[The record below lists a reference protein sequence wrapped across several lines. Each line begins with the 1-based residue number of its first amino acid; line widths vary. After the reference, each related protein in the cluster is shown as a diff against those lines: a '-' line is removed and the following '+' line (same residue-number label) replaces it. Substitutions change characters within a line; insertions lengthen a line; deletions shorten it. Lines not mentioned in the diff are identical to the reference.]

1 MAEKEY
7 IERGALMVK
16 LVRKFYPVIPTG
28 SIAEHFCTAVLDTIN
43 NQRAADVVEVRHGKW
58 IDVEVSDISSSN
70 KLPFTDIASMR
81 CDKCGRYHNEIYYY
95 GSPVEQARYCPNCGA
110 KMDGAT
116 DNNVG
121 DKRR

>member
-43 NQRAADVVEVRHGKW
+43 NQRAADVVEVVRCKDCKYWQHEEDVDFVCTRHYGYRLS
-58 IDVEVSDISSSN
+58 SDFCSH
-70 KLPFTDIASMR
+70 
-81 CDKCGRYHNEIYYY
+81 GE
-95 GSPVEQARYCPNCGA
+95 
-110 KMDGAT
+110 
-116 DNNVG
+116 
-121 DKRR
+121 RRPICVTKE